1 MLRRVTRT
9 PRPFP
14 FLSLLGPLLRPS
26 SGLLAA
32 SLALAACGAA
42 PPAREP
48 ARLGLSDVAA
58 TAMALAGRLPAEE
71 MGFGQRPP
79 PAGALER
86 LSPAVL
92 LAYYQRAGAGA
103 SAITALLDLPP
114 SDEIAPGPPDG
125 IEAPEL
131 ALFLETRR
139 RVVTAGEILEGRDT
153 RGRLFTAR
161 ARGTKVGLRCAAVLA
176 SGSGA
181 PDRQHVTCARILGR
195 RIVLVS
201 AVARAGPGRAGETEA
216 MLVAFSGRLIAA
228 LMGLGKPP
236 APENADPF
244 LLSPPA
250 SRT

>member
-201 AVARAGPGRAGETEA
+201 AVARA
-216 MLVAFSGRLIAA
+216 
-228 LMGLGKPP
+228 
-236 APENADPF
+236 
-244 LLSPPA
+244 
-250 SRT
+250 